1 MLLPDRLAERR
12 VRTDDLR
19 RRRRRGRGDLDRLAR
34 VLPPGR
40 VSAATRDRVLAVAAE
55 LGYRP
60 NPHAR
65 ALLSGRHHTVAMV
78 VSDITNPH
86 YFELIR
92 GAEMRARVSEY
103 TLLLVNAE
111 ESPRV
116 EWEQIQRLVAGGR
129 RLRARGQPAARREP
143 PARSPPSGPS
153 C

>member
-1 MLLPDRLAERR
+1 MAGPTIYDVATAAGVATSTVSRAF
-12 VRTDDLR
+12 TN
-19 RRRRRGRGDLDRLAR
+19 
-34 VLPPGR
+34 PGR
-40 VSAATRDRVLAVAAE
+40 VSAETRERVLASAAE

-92 GAEMRARVSEY
+92 GAEMRARISEY

-111 ESPRV
+111 ESPRM
-116 EWEQIQRLVAGGR
+116 EWEQIQRLVAGRR
-129 RLRARGQPAARREP
+129 RLHPRGEPTAGREPAAR
-143 PARSPPSGPS
+143 SPTSVPWSS
-153 C
+153 